1 MRKLKGYFLADVK
14 RAFVSSKFLMAI
26 VLMIII
32 LFFCHA
38 GRHCTGYK
46 CALCFF
52 YCNVWN
58 AVNDCFSMR
67 SYTLC
72 G

>member
-32 LFFCHA
+32 LFLP
-38 GRHCTGYK
+38 RWK
-46 CALCFF
+46 ALHWIQMCFMF
-52 YCNVWN
+52 
-58 AVNDCFSMR
+58 F
-67 SYTLC
+67 LL
-72 G
+72 